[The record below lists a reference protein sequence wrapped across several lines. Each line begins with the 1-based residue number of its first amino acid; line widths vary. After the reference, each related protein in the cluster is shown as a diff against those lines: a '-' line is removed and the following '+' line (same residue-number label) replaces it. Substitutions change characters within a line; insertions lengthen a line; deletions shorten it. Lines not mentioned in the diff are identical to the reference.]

1 MYVAASSDLWRNATA
16 TRCTYVCTHYCGV
29 GCWERDGVEGC
40 QLVTTLTWLWSFLQ
54 LASLEE
60 RHQGQQSAIVCKLQM
75 EKEKHR
81 THASLVLGEREMH
94 GKETDEWKYVGV
106 CSVPSCILMC
116 CSFYWQLTRG

>member
-1 MYVAASSDLWRNATA
+1 MEKCHCHPLYVLITVVRVAGREIGLRACS
-16 TRCTYVCTHYCGV
+16 
-29 GCWERDGVEGC
+29 
-40 QLVTTLTWLWSFLQ
+40 QLVTTPTWLWSFLQ

-60 RHQGQQSAIVCKLQM
+60 RHQGQQSALVCKLQM

-106 CSVPSCILMC
+106 CSVPLCVLMC
-116 CSFYWQLTRG
+116 CSF